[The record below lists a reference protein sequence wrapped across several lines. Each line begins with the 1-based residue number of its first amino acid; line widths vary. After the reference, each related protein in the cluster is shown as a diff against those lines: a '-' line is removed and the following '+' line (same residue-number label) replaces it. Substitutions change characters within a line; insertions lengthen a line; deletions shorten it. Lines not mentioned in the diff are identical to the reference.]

1 MNDAERASR
10 RGSLDQASIAADACR
25 KCAIGYE
32 RRNNVYGEGDPCAR
46 LMVVGEGPGETE
58 DELGRPFVGRAGQ
71 LLDRMLAAIELARE
85 EVYIC
90 NTVKCRPTVPGPNG
104 PRNRAPDQQE
114 MDNCRAFLNEQIAIV
129 APEIILA
136 LGAPAAKSFLG
147 KDFQITRMRGRWY
160 IGPQEIPLMVT
171 FHPAY
176 ILRQTGGE
184 IEAVKRL
191 VWADLKAVR
200 AKLDA
205 PPPLAVRPSPSRN
218 AKRASS
224 KVPAREPRTAGRV
237 AARRRRARRIR
248 RCR

>member
-1 MNDAERASR
+1 MNEADRAERQR
-10 RGSLDQASIAADACR
+10 RLDEASIAAGACR

-71 LLDRMLAAIELARE
+71 LLDRMLGAIGLARE

-90 NTVKCRPTVPGPNG
+90 NTVKCRPTLPGPNG

-114 MDNCRAFLNEQIAIV
+114 MENCRPFLDEQIEIIAPAIV
-129 APEIILA
+129 LA

-147 KDFQITRMRGRWY
+147 RDFQITKMRGQWY
-160 IGPQEIPLMVT
+160 IGPNETPLMVT

-200 AKLDA
+200 AKLDEPPA
-205 PPPLAVRPSPSRN
+205 PASQPELAETRQ
-218 AKRASS
+218 ASLFE
-224 KVPAREPRTAGRV
+224 AT
-237 AARRRRARRIR
+237 
-248 RCR
+248 

>member
-1 MNDAERASR
+1 MRGRRVRASGDGVQER
-10 RGSLDQASIAADACR
+10 LSRLAEGSLAANACR
-25 KCAIGYE
+25 KCTIGYE

-46 LMVVGEGPGETE
+46 VMVVGEGPGETE

-71 LLDRMLAAIELARE
+71 LLDRMLGAIGLARS

-104 PRNRAPDQQE
+104 PRNRAPDQEE
-114 MDNCRAFLNEQIAIV
+114 MDNCRPFLDEQIEIV

-147 KDFQITRMRGRWY
+147 RDFQITRMRGRWY
-160 IGPQEIPLMVT
+160 VGPNGIPLMVT

-191 VWADLKAVR
+191 VWEDLKAVR
-200 AKLDA
+200 AKLDE
-205 PPPLAVRPSPSRN
+205 
-218 AKRASS
+218 
-224 KVPAREPRTAGRV
+224 PAV
-237 AARRRRARRIR
+237 AAAQADPEIAKQVSLFDAG
-248 RCR
+248 